1 MPESGVLDKNAEFV
15 FSAIIYITG
24 PEVIVMSRFIKKRSE
39 KVGLPP
45 GSLVH
50 IGERKTDKVTITILN
65 YDEMQFQEKEAKT
78 VEECFSFKDKSAV
91 TWINVNGIHELEIL
105 EELGNCFGF
114 HPLVLEDVLNTDQRP
129 KMEDFGDYMYI
140 VLKTCY
146 YDSKNNET
154 VEDQISLILGSNFVI
169 SFQERQ
175 EDVFNPVRE
184 QIRSGRG
191 HIRKSGADYLTYALI
206 DTIVDNYFT
215 ILEKLGEKIED
226 TEEDL
231 LTNPTSQTLQAIHN
245 LKKEMMFLRKSVWP
259 LREIVNSLERDES
272 ALIKRTT
279 LVYLRDVYDHTI
291 QVADTIETFREMLSG
306 MLDIYLS
313 SISNRMNAVMK
324 VLTIVATIFIPLT
337 FVVGIYGMNFKYMP
351 ELEWHWGY
359 YTVLFVMVVIGV
371 LMIIYFKKKKWL

>member
-1 MPESGVLDKNAEFV
+1 
-15 FSAIIYITG
+15 
-24 PEVIVMSRFIKKRSE
+24 MSRFIKKRSK

-78 VEECFSFKDKSAV
+78 VEECFSFKDKPTV
-91 TWINVNGIHELEIL
+91 TWINVNGIHDLEIL
-105 EELGNCFGF
+105 QELGNCFGF

-140 VLKTCY
+140 VLKMFY
-146 YDSKNNET
+146 HDGKNNDT

-175 EDVFNPVRE
+175 GDVFDPVRE
-184 QIRSGRG
+184 QIKSGRS

-206 DTIVDNYFT
+206 DTIVDNYFI

-226 TEEDL
+226 AEEEL

-245 LKKEMMFLRKSVWP
+245 LKKDMMSLRRSVWP
-259 LREIVNSLERDES
+259 LRELVSSLERNES
-272 ALIKRTT
+272 ALIKRTM
-279 LVYLRDVYDHTI
+279 LVYLRDVYDHII
-291 QVADTIETFREMLSG
+291 QVADTIETFRDMLSG

-313 SISNRMNAVMK
+313 SISYRMNAVMK

-351 ELEWHWGY
+351 ELEWQWGY
-359 YTVLFVMVVIGV
+359 YTVLSIMAVIGV